1 MIFTPQGICYF
12 NSSGSPAMA
21 SGGMGDV
28 LTGMIASMIAQG
40 YTVEKAVQLAVYSHG
55 YTGEQLAQKM
65 YVVPASSLIK
75 NIPYILRELLPK

>member
-28 LTGMIASMIAQG
+28 LTGMIVSLLAQR
-40 YTVEKAVQLAVYSHG
+40 YSVEKAVQLAVFSHG
-55 YTGEQLAQKM
+55 YAGEQLAQKM
-65 YVVPASSLIK
+65 YVVPATNLIK
-75 NIPYILRELLPK
+75 RIPYILRELLPK